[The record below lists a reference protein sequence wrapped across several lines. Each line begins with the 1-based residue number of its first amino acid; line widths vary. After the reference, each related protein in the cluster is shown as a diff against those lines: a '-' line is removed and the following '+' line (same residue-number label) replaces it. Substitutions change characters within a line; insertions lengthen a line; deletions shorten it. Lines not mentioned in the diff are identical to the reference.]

1 LGPEGRCGRC
11 TGQVASSSAAGERGI
26 AYFTQNPFVYPQN
39 FVNVDRATRRTVADV
54 VVDGRPRV
62 PLYRQ
67 AALADDPRARSR
79 VHARAGRRL
88 ARRHS
93 RGYDVDGEA
102 AERVRRLASIST
114 LIPQET
120 EIFEARLRENR
131 TVAAHRASMRDA

>member
-1 LGPEGRCGRC
+1 LIEPLVALSLMSWWTGGLAFLG
-11 TGQVASSSAAGERGI
+11 
-26 AYFTQNPFVYPQN
+26 
-39 FVNVDRATRRTVADV
+39 
-54 VVDGRPRV
+54 
-62 PLYRQ
+62 YRQ
-67 AALADDPRARSR
+67 AGLADDPRARSR

-102 AERVRRLASIST
+102 AERVRRLAPIST